1 MHTVAQF
8 LSLSNKIKLIQF
20 PGLCLPNLL
29 FFLYWVS
36 DSRTFI
42 GFFFVLKKKKIT
54 DLFGWMQKINWVSW
68 EKKKNTVSKK
78 KKRINFFTKGLW
90 FWHIYLGFVL
100 KITDLFG
107 FECKNQMGFWRKLKR
122 TNFYS
127 KGL

>member
-42 GFFFVLKKKKIT
+42 GFFFCVKKKKKSLIY
-54 DLFGWMQKINWVSW
+54 LVECKKSAGFLGK
-68 EKKKNTVSKK
+68 KKKNTVSKK
-78 KKRINFFTKGLW
+78 KKKNKLFYKGSLILA
-90 FWHIYLGFVL
+90 H
-100 KITDLFG
+100 LFG
-107 FECKNQMGFWRKLKR
+107 FCVKNH
-122 TNFYS
+122 
-127 KGL
+127 